1 MRERER
7 EREDR
12 GRRSRRKDRETRG
25 GDIRRVREDCFEKG
39 GGEVALSASE
49 SSERVRE
56 EDGISRNMPQRKSA
70 DSTYPT

>member
-1 MRERER
+1 MEIF
-7 EREDR
+7 
-12 GRRSRRKDRETRG
+12 G
-25 GDIRRVREDCFEKG
+25 GCEKTALKK
-39 GGEVALSASE
+39 GEGVALSASE